1 MQNNY
6 LENIMSVS
14 KSWITNPRGQ
24 DDSYKREKKAR
35 LQKEEHNHSEA
46 QDVYRVDLN
55 LPIGK
60 EKILKAEGDYDRG
73 LLVKLLKDGGYEV
86 AYWLE
91 KPEPYPIEILIDG
104 KSVSKN
110 AKKIS
115 FRFHPELK
123 KALPFYKENGGGGGG
138 NGGGG
143 GAATSGSFGNG
154 GGTVFT
160 STNSGIF
167 SPTYGG
173 GGRRKKKRKKNAG
186 VQRLS
191 EWIRDHSPER
201 KMVKSFVLDFN
212 KWVSKK
218 VHQQTSGEDI
228 NPQTKEIEGKRNP
241 VEFDAKP
248 SETADM
254 EQKDME
260 QKIKLLDDKNDSRD
274 SRHKDSGNASI
285 AAPAGLEVQL
295 ATTWESGGYT
305 SDSLKQGS
313 DKDKEQGDV
322 EELDDS
328 DDKPKLVKMIG
339 EDTYKKLG
347 L

>member
-1 MQNNY
+1 
-6 LENIMSVS
+6 
-14 KSWITNPRGQ
+14 
-24 DDSYKREKKAR
+24 
-35 LQKEEHNHSEA
+35 
-46 QDVYRVDLN
+46 
-55 LPIGK
+55 
-60 EKILKAEGDYDRG
+60 
-73 LLVKLLKDGGYEV
+73 
-86 AYWLE
+86 
-91 KPEPYPIEILIDG
+91 
-104 KSVSKN
+104 
-110 AKKIS
+110 
-115 FRFHPELK
+115 
-123 KALPFYKENGGGGGG
+123 
-138 NGGGG
+138 
-143 GAATSGSFGNG
+143 
-154 GGTVFT
+154 
-160 STNSGIF
+160 
-167 SPTYGG
+167 
-173 GGRRKKKRKKNAG
+173 
-186 VQRLS
+186 
-191 EWIRDHSPER
+191 
-201 KMVKSFVLDFN
+201 MVKSFVLDFN